1 MWKPVIRLPEVTSP
15 ISLSLRRAALAGA
28 VLVTLVPATAA
39 SAVEADPAAPQ
50 PAAELG
56 LASDESVLHSQDHVL
71 VQVDESAVSARS
83 LSTVGEEVGGGWYE
97 VPVPAGVEPIA
108 WAEELAT
115 RPGVETAELDIVLEP
130 QASPPFISP
139 DPLYTNASSPGYQWH
154 LHAVNVANAW
164 LSTVGSGVTVAVL
177 DTGVNNGGDGFCRPF
192 VAEYNAFADVPG
204 PGVAVDNEGHGSH
217 VAGSVAQC
225 SDNGIG
231 GAGMAPEASIM
242 PVKVLPDG
250 SASTVARG
258 IDWAVQNGAQV
269 INMSIGC
276 GDCTGSSTLNQ
287 AIERA
292 AAAGVI
298 LVSSAGNQAIDV
310 FYPANHPLVIAV
322 GSTTRAGE
330 VASYSARGSALDLV
344 APGGA
349 PGAAS
354 GFVYQETSEGWVG
367 MAGTS
372 MASAHVSGAAALLIS
387 RFPGAPATRVR
398 NALTCGA
405 SDMMA
410 SGRDDISGAGLLNAW
425 ASVEQLRLMTE
436 ANTSKCVGQPASH
449 APFVTVQA
457 TEGIWRLHRGP
468 AQVATFYF
476 GNPGDVGF
484 MGDWDCDGIDTPGLY
499 RQSDGYAYLRNSNSQ
514 GVADVSFF
522 FGNPGD
528 IPIAGDFDGDGCDT
542 LSLYRVSEGR
552 YYIINR
558 LGSADRG
565 LGRADQAFYFG
576 NPGDTP
582 FMGDWDGDGIVTPG
596 LRRSSNGFV
605 YLRHSNTQGPAQV
618 EYFYGDPGDIVFTG
632 DWDAD
637 GDDTLGLY
645 RPATGAVYLRNNNST
660 GVAQLSV
667 GVGFGMHVVGG
678 GF

>member
-56 LASDESVLHSQDHVL
+56 LASDESVPHSQDHVL
-71 VQVDESAVSARS
+71 VQVDESAVSPQS
-83 LSTVGEEVGGGWYE
+83 LATVGEEVGGGWYE
-97 VPVPAGVEPIA
+97 VPVPAGVEPIE
-108 WAEELAT
+108 WAEEVAT
-115 RPGVETAELDIVLEP
+115 RPEVETAELDIVLEP
-130 QASPPFISP
+130 QASPPFNST
-139 DPLYTNASSPGYQWH
+139 DPLYANSSTQGFQWH
-154 LHAVNVANAW
+154 LHATNVATAW
-164 LSTVGSGVTVAVL
+164 QSTVGAGVIVAVT
-177 DTGVNNGGDGFCRPF
+177 DTGVNDGGDGFCRPF
-192 VAEYNAFADVPG
+192 VAEYDAGSNVPG
-204 PGVAVDNEGHGSH
+204 PGSALDTEGHGTH

-242 PVKVLPDG
+242 PIKVIPDG
-250 SASTVARG
+250 TASTLARG
-258 IDWAVQNGAQV
+258 IDWAVEHGARV
-269 INMSIGC
+269 VNMSLGC
-276 GDCTGSSTLNQ
+276 GNCPGSSTLDD

-292 AAAGVI
+292 AAAGVV
-298 LVSSAGNQAIDV
+298 LVASSGNSPIDV
-310 FYPANHPLVIAV
+310 YYPARHPLVVAV
-322 GSTTRAGE
+322 GALTRAGD
-330 VASYSARGSALDLV
+330 VASYSARGSALDMV
-344 APGGA
+344 APGGTS
-349 PGAAS
+349 GAAS
-354 GFVYQETSEGWVG
+354 GFIYQDTSQGYVG

-387 RFPGAPATRVR
+387 RFPNAPAARVR
-398 NALTCGA
+398 NALACSAGDIG
-405 SDMMA
+405 SPGRDNLSG
-410 SGRDDISGAGLLNAW
+410 SGRLDAGAA
-425 ASVEQLRLMTE
+425 VEQLRLMTE
-436 ANTSKCVGQPASH
+436 RGSNDCVAQAVNATYAS
-449 APFVTVQA
+449 VQGTA
-457 TEGIWRLHRGP
+457 GFWRLHRGGS
-468 AQVATFYF
+468 QVGAFYF

-542 LSLYRVSEGR
+542 LSLYRVAEGR

-582 FMGDWDGDGIVTPG
+582 FMGDWDGDGIETPG

-605 YLRHSNTQGPAQV
+605 YLRHSNTQGPA
-618 EYFYGDPGDIVFTG
+618 EINYFYGDPGDIVFTG
-632 DWDAD
+632 DWDGD

-645 RPATGAVYLRNNNST
+645 RTSTGTVYLRNTNST
-660 GVAQLSV
+660 GVAHYTI
-667 GVGFGMHVVGG
+667 GVGSGLLLVGG
-678 GF
+678 DF